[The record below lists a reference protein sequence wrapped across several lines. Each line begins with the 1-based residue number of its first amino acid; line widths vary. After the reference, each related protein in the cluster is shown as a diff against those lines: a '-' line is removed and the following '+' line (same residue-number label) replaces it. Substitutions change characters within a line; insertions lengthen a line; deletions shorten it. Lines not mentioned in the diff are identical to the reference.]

1 MSKKVTL
8 FTEKYDT
15 KRGDN
20 KSLFS
25 KRVPTTIELEE
36 LQKNIIEFNENISII
51 IESLKSDESTDFLL
65 DEITINAEI
74 GLSGSVGFMGT
85 GVSGAA
91 KAGISFTLKKK

>member
-36 LQKNIIEFNENISII
+36 L
-51 IESLKSDESTDFLL
+51 T
-65 DEITINAEI
+65 
-74 GLSGSVGFMGT
+74 
-85 GVSGAA
+85 
-91 KAGISFTLKKK
+91 KKYNRIQ